1 MKQAHHWANAQLCW
15 LTPFNHRQLV
25 WLTALIKLLPE
36 QAPSSCNL
44 AGSSCPTFDAF
55 DSVPSYQGGFPS
67 HPNFLIT
74 FNEHFHPISS
84 NDFKMLVQ
92 GVHLKKKKLL
102 YCQSSRLISTERGLC
117 IKIGRCLEQPLIY
130 QCFHIWQYWCLAIEA
145 SEGNPALSPFF
156 KSET

>member
-1 MKQAHHWANAQLCW
+1 MKQTHHWANAQLCW

-92 GVHLKKKKLL
+92 GVHLKRKVTVLSVKQAHQYRKRALHQNWQML
-102 YCQSSRLISTERGLC
+102 GTAFDLSVFSYLTILVFGHRGFWGQSC
-117 IKIGRCLEQPLIY
+117 
-130 QCFHIWQYWCLAIEA
+130 
-145 SEGNPALSPFF
+145 PF
-156 KSET
+156 SIL